1 MLRGI
6 SEIRAFFRTN
16 ETPIYFISPT
26 AFNLLG
32 IDRWLRNFFYVNY
45 FDSFEGNHPRVFVP
59 KERPYREFES
69 MEDVCNYLL
78 EHKEVIDRINDRG
91 GGGKAVFVMFDDET
105 EEAAAAAG
113 LEIAHPSAEL
123 RHRLDS
129 KIVTTRLG
137 NEAGVPSAPN
147 TLGRATSYEELMAL
161 AESAALGEDLVVQ
174 TPYGDS
180 GKTTFFISSKDDW
193 DRYADDMADQEL
205 KVMKRINNRAAA
217 VEAVLTRHGTVVGPL
232 MTDLTGHPEL
242 TPHKGGW
249 CGNDIFP
256 EALSPEH
263 RERARVLTRKLGD
276 RLAVEGYRGFLEIDY
291 LADVDSGELYLG
303 EINPRISGVTS
314 MTNVTAGAYAD
325 MPLFLFHML
334 EYMDVDYEIDVEDIN
349 RRWAAASSVDV
360 WSQIILKD
368 TGDEVEQLT
377 QAPKTGIWRLEDGGI
392 QFARWGH
399 DWHSLH
405 DETEAF
411 FLRVLAPGDFR
422 YPGAD
427 LGVLV
432 ARSRMQ
438 TEDNQ
443 LTERAR
449 EWIAGVQAQFAG
461 TQPAAA
467 GAGAGRRATRSRQR
481 DGPAPRLEALERLLP
496 HHVRPAVAHAPAAGL
511 VRRRVDRPEAA
522 LVRGAVQR
530 RFEERVLEPLAVEL
544 RVAEQVEH
552 ALLALLAADRLRV
565 LRPLDLALV
574 VGGGGEVDEPGGTAR
589 ADVGGHVGAGAV
601 EQREVLR
608 RVHRDPRQRL
618 ARRRHV
624 VAGLEHVAD
633 DQRDREPVA
642 DVRAPAEG
650 ERDRQPA
657 VVHPVEQPPQA
668 VAHPDH
674 APLAPLRQAHDALE
688 PVGRVVVVAHE
699 QRLAARPRAL
709 RAADDEP
716 GRAPERQQPGGEVA
730 APGEVDEPIVGRHQ
744 LRHVVGERAAA
755 GRVPRAAP
763 PRPPGGTR
771 CGTSATWPRSARASR
786 RRAAAPRRPRTRA
799 AQCGTPAPGAAAAG
813 PRAASSSGRW
823 RLPPRAAATSP
834 SRA

>member
-1 MLRGI
+1 MDTRVRAREDPRMLRGI

-32 IDRWLRNFFYVNY
+32 IDRWLRNLFYVNY

-78 EHKEVIDRINDRG
+78 EHKEVLDRIQSRG
-91 GGGKAVFVMFDDET
+91 GGGKAVFVMFDDAT

-113 LEIAHPSAEL
+113 LEVAHPSAEL

-147 TLGRATSYEELMAL
+147 TLGRATSYHELMEL
-161 AESAALGEDLVVQ
+161 AESAALGDDLVVQ

-180 GKTTFFISSKDDW
+180 GKTTFFIRSREDW
-193 DRYADDMADQEL
+193 DRYAGDMADQEL

-263 RERARVLTRKLGD
+263 RERARVLTQKLGD

-334 EYMDVDYEIDVEDIN
+334 EYMDVDYEIDVDEIN
-349 RRWAAASSVDV
+349 RRWAASSSVDV

-377 QAPKTGIWRLEDGGI
+377 GAPRTGIWRLEPNGI
-392 QFARWGH
+392 RFARWGH

-405 DETEAF
+405 DEYEAF
-411 FLRVLAPGDFR
+411 FLRVLGPGDFR

-438 TEDNQ
+438 TEDNR
-443 LTERAR
+443 LTARAL
-449 EWIAGVQAQFAG
+449 EWIAGVEQQFVG
-461 TQPAAA
+461 
-467 GAGAGRRATRSRQR
+467 
-481 DGPAPRLEALERLLP
+481 
-496 HHVRPAVAHAPAAGL
+496 APAA
-511 VRRRVDRPEAA
+511 
-522 LVRGAVQR
+522 
-530 RFEERVLEPLAVEL
+530 EPV
-544 RVAEQVEH
+544 
-552 ALLALLAADRLRV
+552 
-565 LRPLDLALV
+565 P
-574 VGGGGEVDEPGGTAR
+574 
-589 ADVGGHVGAGAV
+589 VGA
-601 EQREVLR
+601 
-608 RVHRDPRQRL
+608 L
-618 ARRRHV
+618 AFKT
-624 VAGLEHVAD
+624 A
-633 DQRDREPVA
+633 
-642 DVRAPAEG
+642 
-650 ERDRQPA
+650 
-657 VVHPVEQPPQA
+657 
-668 VAHPDH
+668 
-674 APLAPLRQAHDALE
+674 
-688 PVGRVVVVAHE
+688 
-699 QRLAARPRAL
+699 
-709 RAADDEP
+709 
-716 GRAPERQQPGGEVA
+716 
-730 APGEVDEPIVGRHQ
+730 
-744 LRHVVGERAAA
+744 
-755 GRVPRAAP
+755 
-763 PRPPGGTR
+763 
-771 CGTSATWPRSARASR
+771 
-786 RRAAAPRRPRTRA
+786 
-799 AQCGTPAPGAAAAG
+799 
-813 PRAASSSGRW
+813 
-823 RLPPRAAATSP
+823 
-834 SRA
+834 